1 MSRSAANQVGEGNF
15 APELDMSGVDR
26 IYKSLYMDITISEA
40 EIAWGDEPKT
50 KGRKDI
56 IDDLANILIGDVA
69 SPINIWRSL
78 LNEFITVRIA
88 SRIREVEQTTR
99 DRIAVL
105 IERGI
110 ANGDG
115 ASEVAKSIREDRGYN
130 RNRSLAI
137 ARTET
142 VTAANQ
148 GKYLAAYTSPYE
160 KEKRWL
166 PTVDSRTRASHRAML
181 DTPWIPLEDDF
192 WLANAKGMLEP
203 AQYPCA
209 NTMSASNIVNCRCSL
224 STRTKF
230 DANGPVLKKSLHK
243 SKKGGKLLF
252 TTEIK
257 AIDPK
262 DGKLK
267 TWGGEVVEAE
277 TWEEAEQWCQEN
289 GKGYLKVTGKF
300 IEEIE
305 N

>member
-1 MSRSAANQVGEGNF
+1 V
-15 APELDMSGVDR
+15 
-26 IYKSLYMDITISEA
+26 
-40 EIAWGDEPKT
+40 
-50 KGRKDI
+50 
-56 IDDLANILIGDVA
+56 
-69 SPINIWRSL
+69 
-78 LNEFITVRIA
+78 
-88 SRIREVEQTTR
+88 VEQTTR

-115 ASEVAKSIREDRGYN
+115 ASEVAKAIRNDRGYN

-181 DTPWIPLEDDF
+181 DTPWIPLTQDF

-203 AQYPCA
+203 AQYPGA
-209 NTMSASNIVNCRCSL
+209 NTLSASNVVSCRCSL

-243 SKKGGKLLF
+243 SKKGAKLLF
-252 TTEIK
+252 TTEIQ

-262 DGKLK
+262 DGTLK
-267 TWGGEVVEAE
+267 KWGGEVVKASN
-277 TWEEAEQWCQEN
+277 WEEAEQWCQEH
-289 GKGYLKVTGKF
+289 GKGYLKVVGYF
-300 IEEIE
+300 VEEIE